1 MTQLT
6 DRVAELVRRAERTV
20 PGVASHA
27 VLMFGHQTW
36 HEAWLEELLT
46 PGYSPSVAATF
57 GATGWR
63 CVVVGP
69 KELKID
75 GLALRF
81 EVHE

>member
-1 MTQLT
+1 MSQLSE
-6 DRVAELVRRAERTV
+6 RVAELVRRAERTV
-20 PGVASHA
+20 PGVASHS
-27 VLMFGHQTW
+27 VLVFGHETW
-36 HEAWLEELLT
+36 HQAWLEKLLT

-69 KELKID
+69 QECAVDKLK
-75 GLALRF
+75 LVF